1 METKGKCG
9 PALRRRKPDS
19 RNSWTQKGQW
29 NGKMFAYVRLC
40 SPVFAYV
47 RLMREKLVRALSA
60 AAGERWETSQF
71 QISHCEKFDIRLDRR
86 RLRKCSRRCARPLLG
101 IAECESRRRERS

>member
-1 METKGKCG
+1 MR
-9 PALRRRKPDS
+9 ALRAATTES
-19 RNSWTQKGQW
+19 RNSWAQKGQW

-40 SPVFAYV
+40 PLNAGKIV
-47 RLMREKLVRALSA
+47 ERAA
-60 AAGERWETSQF
+60 RGHWGTGKTGRF

-101 IAECESRRRERS
+101 IAECESRRLERS